1 MKMIDI
7 SQGWH
12 EGMPSYDAPWYPKFG
27 IRRAMTPRTDPA
39 GGGRTFSDLQIFP
52 HNGTHVE
59 SGYHFFEDREKI
71 DEVPLEA
78 FAGRACVA
86 DLSDKRDLDPVTG
99 EDLET
104 ALRGTWRPGD
114 RLLIRTDHPNRYLG
128 RDDYWDK
135 PPYLTVSAADWA
147 VENGARLVG
156 MDCITERPD
165 DRSGQVHKRLLAA
178 GIPILENI
186 QNLDQVTGSVVHLIA
201 LPVKISGV
209 EAAPARAVVFDGW
222 PFDD

>member
-12 EGMPSYDAPWYPKFG
+12 EGMPSYDAPWYPTFG

-71 DEVPLEA
+71 DEVPLET
-78 FAGRACVA
+78 FVGRACVA
-86 DLSDKRDLDPVTG
+86 DLSHKRDLDPVTG
-99 EDLET
+99 QDLDE
-104 ALRGTWRPGD
+104 ALHGTWQPGD

-135 PPYLTVSAADWA
+135 PPYLTISAADWM
-147 VENGARLVG
+147 VDNGACLVG

-165 DRSGQVHKRLLAA
+165 DRSGQVHRRLLAA

-186 QNLDQVTGSVVHLIA
+186 QNLHLVTGPVVQLMA
-201 LPVKISGV
+201 LPIKIVGV
-209 EAAPARAVVFDGW
+209 EAAPVRAVVFDGW
-222 PFDD
+222 PFP

>member
-7 SQGWH
+7 SQGWY
-12 EGMPSYDAPWYPKFG
+12 EGMPSYNASWYPKFS
-27 IRRAMTPRTDPA
+27 IRKAMAPETDPA

-59 SGYHFFEDREKI
+59 SGFHFYEDGPKI
-71 DEVPLEA
+71 DEVPLET
-78 FAGRACVA
+78 FVGRVVIAN
-86 DLSDKRDLDPVTG
+86 LSDHRDLDPVTG
-99 EDLET
+99 DELEK
-104 ALRGTWRPGD
+104 AVRNVWQAGD

-128 RDDYWDK
+128 REDYWDK
-135 PPYLTVSAADWA
+135 PPYLTLSSADWMI
-147 VENGARLVG
+147 ENDVALVG

-165 DRSGQVHKRLLAA
+165 DRSGQVHRRLLGAN
-178 GIPILENI
+178 IPILENI
-186 QNLDQVTGSVVHLIA
+186 QHLDQITNQVAQLMA

-222 PFDD
+222 PL

>member
-12 EGMPSYDAPWYPKFG
+12 EGMPAYDAPWYPKFG

-39 GGGRTFSDLQIFP
+39 AGGRTFSDLQIFP

-71 DEVPLEA
+71 DEVPLET

-99 EDLET
+99 EDLER
-104 ALRGTWRPGD
+104 ALYGTWRPGD

-128 RDDYWDK
+128 RDDYWDR
-135 PPYLTVSAADWA
+135 PPYLTISAADWI
-147 VENGARLVG
+147 VENGAKLVG

-165 DRSGQVHKRLLAA
+165 DRSGQVHRRLLAA

-186 QNLDQVTGSVVHLIA
+186 QNLDRITGAVVHLMA

-222 PFDD
+222 PFHD

>member
-1 MKMIDI
+1 MKMVDI

-12 EGMPSYDAPWYPKFG
+12 EGMHAYDAPWYPKFAV
-27 IRRAMTPRTDPA
+27 RRAMTPKTDPA
-39 GGGRTFSDLQIFP
+39 DGGRTFSDLQIFP

-71 DEVPLEA
+71 DEVPLET
-78 FAGRACVA
+78 FVGRACVA

-99 EDLET
+99 DDLEA
-104 ALRGTWRPGD
+104 ALRESWQPGD

-128 RDDYWDK
+128 RADYWDN
-135 PPYLTVSAADWA
+135 PPYLTVSAADWM
-147 VENGARLVG
+147 VDNGAVLVG

-165 DRSGQVHKRLLAA
+165 DRSGQVHRRLLSA

-186 QNLDQVTGSVVHLIA
+186 QNLDQVSGPVVQLMA
-201 LPVKISGV
+201 LPIKVSDV

-222 PFDD
+222 PF